1 MRVRTEREEGKEG
14 GKVEER
20 QLRAQERKLNSVGSD
35 SLILAVL
42 AFAVDDMNVRL
53 FLITSAR
60 AVGLL
65 KESEP
70 REEGDEGG
78 EGKEG

>member
-20 QLRAQERKLNSVGSD
+20 QLRAQERKLHSVGSD

-65 KESEP
+65 EESEP